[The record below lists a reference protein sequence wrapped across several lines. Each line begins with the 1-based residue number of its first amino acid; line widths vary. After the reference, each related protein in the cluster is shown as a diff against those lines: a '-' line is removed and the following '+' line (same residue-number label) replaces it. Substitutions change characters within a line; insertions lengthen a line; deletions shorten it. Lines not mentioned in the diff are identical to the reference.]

1 MWDAVDWLSSVLI
14 IAATVLLIAL
24 WVVDLLGQMKEEDR
38 GRR

>member
-14 IAATVLLIAL
+14 IVATVLLIVL
-24 WVVDLLGQMKEEDR
+24 WLLDLFVQMKEEDR